1 MKAGA
6 AEPAI
11 GTVVGTDGVADLV
24 LVFAAH
30 PADIS
35 IAANSDIAITYLNN
49 CLI

>member
-6 AEPAI
+6 AGAGTAI
-11 GTVVGTDGVADLV
+11 GTDGVADLV

-35 IAANSDIAITYLNN
+35 IAANSDIAITCLNN